1 MDLGLSAGS
10 EAISILGAEVD
21 EKDVD
26 GNRRRLPLNWG
37 RRFCADSSAAVSG
50 FAVSGLAVSIVIAS
64 NGDSILIASSGD
76 SIFCETDSKR
86 ASSGRLGMIS
96 SSRVA
101 FSFRAR
107 PGPKT
112 LSRLGLVPGFRSS

>member
-1 MDLGLSAGS
+1 MELGLDLGLSAGS
-10 EAISILGAEVD
+10 EAGSILGAEVD

-37 RRFCADSSAAVSG
+37 RRFCADSSV
-50 FAVSGLAVSIVIAS
+50 AVSGLGVSILTAS
-64 NGDSILIASSGD
+64 RGVSILMASSGD

-86 ASSGRLGMIS
+86 ASSGRLGMS
-96 SSRVA
+96 SSSGVV

-112 LSRLGLVPGFRSS
+112 LSRLGLVPGFRCS